1 LFRFTIYALPL
12 VLVLFALFGLVV
24 DVGAFG
30 PQRALPLPWALLLGT
45 WLLEASGLVAL
56 YLLLQGRFSW
66 WVLDGLVTG
75 WIAWIFRG
83 PLLVI
88 TVVSAVPGQPQQAWW
103 QLVLAWWVLYS
114 LAGLSLAW
122 LARRSAQ
129 FRAVPSAAT
138 APATEPMAVP
148 VIRGPVIRE
157 VLGEVADL
165 DPATATA
172 TATTTTTTTAM
183 EPEQPHR
190 E

>member
-1 LFRFTIYALPL
+1 MFRFTIYALPL

-24 DVGAFG
+24 DVGEFG
-30 PQRALPLPWALLLGT
+30 PQRELPLPWSLLLGT

-56 YLLLQGRFSW
+56 CLLLQGRFSW

-88 TVVSAVPGQPQQAWW
+88 TVVSAAPGQRQQAWW

-114 LAGLSLAW
+114 LAGFSLAL

-129 FRAVPSAAT
+129 FSAAPTT

-148 VIRGPVIRE
+148 VISGPVINGGAE
-157 VLGEVADL
+157 EATDP
-165 DPATATA
+165 DPAPPAA
-172 TATTTTTTTAM
+172 STTTSTSTSM
-183 EPEQPHR
+183 EPEQPNR
-190 E
+190 A